1 MKPVSNDYKVDRV
14 IVHVEQM
21 DPRNRNSKQ
30 FSVDL
35 GKLLKQQVSDSLT
48 CVVKMSQPH
57 IHRAMRPLFHLDFCK
72 SILANFNQM
81 L

>member
-35 GKLLKQQVSDSLT
+35 GKLLQQQVSDSLT
-48 CVVKMSQPH
+48 CIVKMSQPKYITATH
-57 IHRAMRPLFHLDFCK
+57 PSCHGAFVLPWR
-72 SILANFNQM
+72 
-81 L
+81 